1 MIKSNVYHLSRTE
14 MAQLASEEYARSYWF
29 IIAPVPI
36 FGVLAVI
43 FGTGALQVLGMLAV
57 VWPLSI
63 PARSVL
69 TTTKS
74 SRLFSGGCHVE
85 ADDEAVTFLGEY
97 VNEKR
102 LRYVI
107 QLSQIKEVIVRR
119 DLLLIR
125 LRLPGIAP
133 IRMNAFETEEDAK
146 AFVDFVNGAVAKRIA
161 SAEQATSD

>member
-1 MIKSNVYHLSRTE
+1 
-14 MAQLASEEYARSYWF
+14 
-29 IIAPVPI
+29 
-36 FGVLAVI
+36 
-43 FGTGALQVLGMLAV
+43 MLAV

-107 QLSQIKEVIVRR
+107 QISQIKEVIVRR